1 VKGRRRNALLGR
13 PLKLGTIQSYK
24 IPRDRQGRP
33 VPWVLELAR
42 LRAAG
47 HTSVAWLAGRLLM
60 GVARIYQVM
69 RAPDYPELELLE
81 GLAMLERR
89 RPRALVALADRADQ
103 GDPAAVRLLLEITGV
118 LEPVRPVLVTLKGLV
133 RDAGVAAGGLPGP
146 APSDDP
152 RDLAAQRDQL
162 FRSILGQEPVD
173 VVFRQLE
180 APAPAPPA
188 NGNGHGPGHSNG
200 QNGHNGN
207 GHNGNGRTPGGDNGT
222 TE

>member
-13 PLKLGTIQSYK
+13 PLKLGTIQSYR

-180 APAPAPPA
+180 APAPMNNSANNSPPA
-188 NGNGHGPGHSNG
+188 PGH
-200 QNGHNGN
+200 NGHNGN
-207 GHNGNGRTPGGDNGT
+207 GHNGNHKPGGENGT
-222 TE
+222 SE